1 MKACICAG
9 MCPPANALKIHCA
22 QVMKKK
28 AKPVKGKPAG
38 RMLTKTEPCASFFN
52 FFSPPA
58 VPEDPNEVDED
69 EMEELQHA
77 MEEDYEL
84 GCARASPHYAPNYQM
99 QSPHPYR
106 ALSLLDSETMKVLL
120 QITAGLCDWQ
130 YQYGSCF
137 SRILSV
143 GSGHRLVAAAWM

>member
-1 MKACICAG
+1 
-9 MCPPANALKIHCA
+9 
-22 QVMKKK
+22 MKKK

-38 RMLTKTEPCASFFN
+38 RMLTKTEPCASFFS

-84 GCARASPHYAPNYQM
+84 GCARAC
-99 QSPHPYR
+99 PHPHR
-106 ALSLLDSETMKVLL
+106 ALSRPETVTVKVLL
-120 QITAGLCDWQ
+120 QVTAGLCGWQ

-137 SRILSV
+137 SRILPV
-143 GSGHRLVAAAWM
+143 GSGHRLVNAARM

>member
-1 MKACICAG
+1 MCEG
-9 MCPPANALKIHCA
+9 MHLHRHVLTGKCTKHTLCT

-84 GCARASPHYAPNYQM
+84 GCALAPPAHLPCLQPLVYRNHKSHVASLCRLTTGNINVFL
-99 QSPHPYR
+99 
-106 ALSLLDSETMKVLL
+106 AL
-120 QITAGLCDWQ
+120 
-130 YQYGSCF
+130 
-137 SRILSV
+137 
-143 GSGHRLVAAAWM
+143 